1 MNKRYRVRLTETE
14 REHLEVVV
22 SKGKAAAYKIKHA
35 HILLKV
41 DASGPQW
48 TDERVA
54 EAFGCHRRTVANV
67 RQRFVEQG
75 LESALERKP
84 RLTPGRQPVC
94 DGEAEAKLIAL
105 RCGPPPEGHGRWT
118 LRLLA
123 DRAVQ
128 LEIVPTLCHETVRQV
143 LKKRLKAAPAE
154 AVRDSA

>member
-1 MNKRYRVRLTETE
+1 MNKRYRVRLTESE
-14 REHLEVVV
+14 REHLEAVV

-35 HILLKV
+35 PILLKV

-48 TDERVA
+48 S
-54 EAFGCHRRTVANV
+54 NV

-75 LESALERKP
+75 LETALERKP

-105 RCGPPPEGHGRWT
+105 RCGPPPAGHGRWT

-128 LEIVPTLCHETVRQV
+128 LEIVPTICHETVRQV
-143 LKKRLKAAPAE
+143 LKKRVKTAPAE
-154 AVRDSA
+154 TVRDSA